1 MDISFKLYI
10 LSSNGPQVY
19 AVNICKDDKNKDR
32 YAILDNTNVSLHL
45 LEVLHL
51 RDHVCSIK
59 GVGDSDKNNLK
70 LWKVIGVKSKDIK
83 EQNISTEEDIVQKLR
98 GKEMELEEPFSTY
111 FQDELDNKNKSGSSI
126 ITIITDTDYYPP
138 KKRPKIIKALEG
150 EDVSSMT
157 WSDKSEAFQSVLD
170 EPPII
175 INNGDYSLG
184 ESEFKKFVTSG
195 TFVDKSLFIMEFMI
209 FGKRSNLIIRP
220 RRFGKSTNLSMLE
233 TFLSTDYPPLNYVPD
248 VKTSLFGNLKVA
260 RFEWFAKL
268 YYKQWPV
275 IHISFK
281 DLGSE
286 SWELMLDAIKER
298 ISNLYEKY
306 QYLIDILPKSDKEK
320 FVSILNNKTTGV
332 ALLNNALS
340 NLARYLNKCFGKS
353 SIILIDEYDWP
364 MENARG
370 FYDNVHDFF
379 KTMYSSV
386 AKENTYVDKVLFVG
400 TLPLGQTSFL
410 SGFNNVVVY
419 PMHEKPSC
427 SGRAIFSDT
436 FGFTENE
443 IKYLLE
449 EKKQN
454 EKLDELRLYYNG
466 YRTSTEVHIYNPH
479 SVISCLDKDEIDNY
493 WINSGSTNT
502 LVEMLKKCGSGV
514 KDRLENIIHSHS
526 FCKDKD
532 VVESVGQ
539 DESVVSLDVE
549 LMPYL
554 RYNDLDTK
562 PEINS
567 LCTLLYYSGYLTMVP
582 GSLVGHTVKN
592 VKLVI
597 PNREVAC
604 QWILWIFEVIGM
616 EYAKTNEIYE
626 SLFKKDIATFCNK
639 FPSLY
644 MEVVSCFD
652 IADLKRG
659 KLYETWYH
667 IFVLGALAMYHG
679 VEYRV
684 ESNREAG
691 VGRPDVR
698 IIPIIQNKTVSI
710 TYEFKRSDDVDFRIM
725 KQDTTDALDQIFDK
739 GYRMSLPDHV
749 KEIVEVGIAFCDKVA
764 FVSARCLKR
773 NKEGITTNEDWT
785 VVSEWETGKVK

>member
-51 RDHVCSIK
+51 RDHVCGIK
-59 GVGDSDKNNLK
+59 GV
-70 LWKVIGVKSKDIK
+70 
-83 EQNISTEEDIVQKLR
+83 
-98 GKEMELEEPFSTY
+98 
-111 FQDELDNKNKSGSSI
+111 
-126 ITIITDTDYYPP
+126 DYYPP

-150 EDVSSMT
+150 KDVSSMT

-175 INNGDYSLG
+175 INNEVYSLG
-184 ESEFKKFVTSG
+184 ESEFEKFVTSG

-209 FGKRSNLIIRP
+209 FGKRANLIIRP

-248 VKTSLFGNLKVA
+248 VKTLLFGNLKVA

-281 DLGSE
+281 DLRSK
-286 SWELMLDAIKER
+286 SWEIMQEDIKER
-298 ISNLYEKY
+298 ISVLYEEHK
-306 QYLIDILPKSDKEK
+306 YLIDSFSLPEDMNMKDNFIKVLRKETK
-320 FVSILNNKTTGV
+320 DSASWTY
-332 ALLNNALS
+332 ALS

-454 EKLDELRLYYNG
+454 EKLDELRLYYNE
-466 YRTSTEVHIYNPH
+466 YRTSTGVYIYNPH
-479 SVISCLDKDEIDNY
+479 SVISYLDKDEIDNY
-493 WINSGSTNT
+493 WIDSGSTKT
-502 LVEMLKKCGSGV
+502 LVEILKKCGSGV
-514 KDRLENIIHSHS
+514 KDRLKNIIHSHS

-626 SLFKKDIATFCNK
+626 SLFKKDIATFCTK

-684 ESNREAG
+684 ESNHEAG

-710 TYEFKRSDDVDFRIM
+710 TYEFKRSDAVDFHIM
-725 KQDTTDALDQIFDK
+725 KQDTTDALNQIFDK

>member
-1 MDISFKLYI
+1 MMLSLNCLILGQASEKSLTENIGETYEDDSGVVIEFSKFTVCNFKEKLFRREEVKVIVQNTGKMDLWKVD
-10 LSSNGPQVY
+10 GKK
-19 AVNICKDDKNKDR
+19 VN
-32 YAILDNTNVSLHL
+32 
-45 LEVLHL
+45 EEE
-51 RDHVCSIK
+51 
-59 GVGDSDKNNLK
+59 NNLK
-70 LWKVIGVKSKDIK
+70 EFTESDIK
-83 EQNISTEEDIVQKLR
+83 DKLGGEKMIPQFPLEDYFKAKETNIRDIHVFIVST
-98 GKEMELEEPFSTY
+98 S
-111 FQDELDNKNKSGSSI
+111 
-126 ITIITDTDYYPP
+126 TDYYPP
-138 KKRPKIIKALEG
+138 KKRPKIIKAQ
-150 EDVSSMT
+150 DVPSMT
-157 WSDKSEAFQSVLD
+157 WKEQSEAFKSGLN

-175 INNGDYSLG
+175 IDNGVYSLD

-209 FGKRSNLIIRP
+209 FGKRANLIIRP

-400 TLPLGQTSFL
+400 ILPLGQTSFL

-539 DESVVSLDVE
+539 DESVV
-549 LMPYL
+549 
-554 RYNDLDTK
+554 
-562 PEINS
+562 
-567 LCTLLYYSGYLTMVP
+567 MV
-582 GSLVGHTVKN
+582 T
-592 VKLVI
+592 
-597 PNREVAC
+597 
-604 QWILWIFEVIGM
+604 
-616 EYAKTNEIYE
+616 
-626 SLFKKDIATFCNK
+626 
-639 FPSLY
+639 
-644 MEVVSCFD
+644 
-652 IADLKRG
+652 
-659 KLYETWYH
+659 
-667 IFVLGALAMYHG
+667 
-679 VEYRV
+679 
-684 ESNREAG
+684 
-691 VGRPDVR
+691 
-698 IIPIIQNKTVSI
+698 
-710 TYEFKRSDDVDFRIM
+710 
-725 KQDTTDALDQIFDK
+725 
-739 GYRMSLPDHV
+739 
-749 KEIVEVGIAFCDKVA
+749 
-764 FVSARCLKR
+764 
-773 NKEGITTNEDWT
+773 
-785 VVSEWETGKVK
+785 